1 MQKKVLWDG
10 GDLEAETSG
19 YKDISSYCISQGTL
33 LSIMPGWEG
42 NLEENGYMYMYGWVP
57 LLSTWN
63 HHTIVNQLYSTTK

>member
-19 YKDISSYCISQGTL
+19 YKDISSYCVSQGTL

-42 NLEENGYMYMYGWVP
+42 NLEENGYMYMYG
-57 LLSTWN
+57 
-63 HHTIVNQLYSTTK
+63 